1 MSQKTVIKNLL
12 QSVTDCYYKVRQV
25 LQSVTDCY
33 YKVRQ
38 VLQSVTVIT
47 NVYYTTNVFLYNSY
61 RTQGAALSSFTLS
74 EAAARGIL

>member
-25 LQSVTDCY
+25 LQN
-33 YKVRQ
+33 
-38 VLQSVTVIT
+38 VTVIT
-47 NVYYTTNVFLYNSY
+47 NVITPLMFSFITATEH
-61 RTQGAALSSFTLS
+61 RGAALSSFTLS